1 MSQNDD
7 ILRKADA
14 LLSKQHASYQPVP
27 ESEQKAESGYLRG
40 YQADIPTLTEI
51 VPEHDLEGELER
63 ELIPTLT
70 ETISIDLDLDLDPD
84 YAYPHHDAHSLTLT
98 EAQAPEVAEEF
109 ILDEAMLE
117 PEEAE
122 ADVAMVAPLEEML
135 PAAEFVPE
143 AIAVAEESVAEVGQ
157 AEEIAA
163 VEDVPLPDAAE
174 FFAEASAQPEAVPEA
189 APEARPPVP
198 EPEALPQAA
207 AASNAYRMERRT
219 HISDS
224 VAEQLLRNLQ
234 HQLPKLLEQAVVPQI
249 AATLDREISSLI
261 DQFTIHIEY
270 AVRDAIANELQ
281 KQLPELAARLAN
293 TGKPPVDPV

>member
-27 ESEQKAESGYLRG
+27 ESEPESGYLRG

-70 ETISIDLDLDLDPD
+70 ETISIDLDLDLDLDPD

-122 ADVAMVAPLEEML
+122 ADVAMVAPLEEVL

-198 EPEALPQAA
+198 ETEALPQAA
-207 AASNAYRMERRT
+207 VSSAYRMERRT